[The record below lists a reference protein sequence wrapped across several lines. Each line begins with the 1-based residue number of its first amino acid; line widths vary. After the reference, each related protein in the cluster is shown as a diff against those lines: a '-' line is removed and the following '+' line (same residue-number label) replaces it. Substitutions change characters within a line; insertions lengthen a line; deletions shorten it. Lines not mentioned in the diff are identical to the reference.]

1 MHGKA
6 IIPFLLI
13 VSILKASDYWAYQP
27 VLDPPVPRTR
37 PNDARNPIDAFLEK
51 KLQERGKPSIA
62 LADKATLL
70 RRVYLDLIGL
80 LPTPQQTR
88 GFLTDNRPDAFE
100 RIIDKLLA
108 SPRHGE
114 RWGRH
119 WLDLARY
126 ADSSGY
132 HDDLDRPN
140 AWRYRDY
147 VVDSLNADKSY
158 GRFVIEQIAG
168 DEFRPGNLEALTAT
182 GFCRNGPS
190 NDNNVKPPA
199 REQYRLDQL
208 DDTLSTATSVFLGL
222 TVGCARCHDHISDPI
237 KQSEYYGL
245 LAFFN
250 TAGPSEHLIGGAS
263 QKDGK
268 KMKAPAIRA
277 FKDSSRKPRPTYI
290 LFRGDANSQGPEV
303 QPSVPSVLKH
313 IPLPTETPIEE
324 LKTTG
329 RRLKLARWIATPQNP
344 LTWRVIV
351 NRLWQYHHGTGIVAT
366 PSNFGADGKPPT
378 HPALLDHLA
387 SHLLQHNGHLKHL
400 HRHILTSAAY
410 RRASK
415 PEHISEDITLFGQH
429 TPRRLEAEVIRDC
442 ILQSCNN
449 LNLQMYGP
457 GIKPRIESNI
467 LSRSMRNQWPR
478 IGQENFTH
486 WRRSTYVYIKRQLLL
501 PMLEL
506 FDAPTAVTSCDVRS
520 RSTVPTQALAL
531 LNNPFVNDQA
541 NLLAKGGKLTA
552 KDFLERTLARPAQ
565 TDQLEQA
572 QHFLRQRIK
581 AYSLD
586 NYSEDKARQMA
597 LTDLAVVLFNS
608 SEFIYCF

>member
-1 MHGKA
+1 MRGKA
-6 IIPFLLI
+6 IIPFLLV
-13 VSILKASDYWAYQP
+13 VSNLKASDFWAYQP

-37 PNDARNPIDAFLEK
+37 PNDARNPIDAFLEE

-88 GFLTDNRPDAFE
+88 DFLTDNRPDAFE

-168 DEFRPGNLEALTAT
+168 DEFHPGNLEALTAT

-222 TVGCARCHDHISDPI
+222 TVGCARCHDHLSDPI
-237 KQSEYYGL
+237 QQSEYYGL

-263 QKDGK
+263 KKD
-268 KMKAPAIRA
+268 
-277 FKDSSRKPRPTYI
+277 
-290 LFRGDANSQGPEV
+290 
-303 QPSVPSVLKH
+303 
-313 IPLPTETPIEE
+313 
-324 LKTTG
+324 
-329 RRLKLARWIATPQNP
+329 
-344 LTWRVIV
+344 
-351 NRLWQYHHGTGIVAT
+351 
-366 PSNFGADGKPPT
+366 
-378 HPALLDHLA
+378 
-387 SHLLQHNGHLKHL
+387 
-400 HRHILTSAAY
+400 
-410 RRASK
+410 
-415 PEHISEDITLFGQH
+415 
-429 TPRRLEAEVIRDC
+429 
-442 ILQSCNN
+442 
-449 LNLQMYGP
+449 
-457 GIKPRIESNI
+457 
-467 LSRSMRNQWPR
+467 
-478 IGQENFTH
+478 
-486 WRRSTYVYIKRQLLL
+486 
-501 PMLEL
+501 
-506 FDAPTAVTSCDVRS
+506 
-520 RSTVPTQALAL
+520 
-531 LNNPFVNDQA
+531 
-541 NLLAKGGKLTA
+541 
-552 KDFLERTLARPAQ
+552 
-565 TDQLEQA
+565 
-572 QHFLRQRIK
+572 
-581 AYSLD
+581 
-586 NYSEDKARQMA
+586 
-597 LTDLAVVLFNS
+597 
-608 SEFIYCF
+608 